1 MNFMNEKIG
10 KWLDVFGAT
19 ASWACA
25 VHCLALPLLIT
36 VLPLAGLS
44 FLLSETSE
52 IIFTVFSA
60 AVAVMS
66 FLPAYFNRHRKL
78 RAAFLAVGG
87 IALIVLTHLF
97 FEENLALK
105 IAFLVSGA
113 VLLTAAHFVN
123 RRLCRECAVCA
134 RDSNCRKN

>member
-1 MNFMNEKIG
+1 MSFMNEKAG

-25 VHCLALPLLIT
+25 IHCLALPLLIT
-36 VLPLAGLS
+36 VLPLAGLG

-52 IIFTVFSA
+52 IIFIVFSA
-60 AVAVMS
+60 LAAALS
-66 FLPAYFNRHRKL
+66 FLPAYFKQHRKL
-78 RAAFLAVGG
+78 RSAFLAIGG
-87 IALIVLTHLF
+87 IALIVLTHLY

-105 IAFLVSGA
+105 IAFLILGA
-113 VLLTAAHFVN
+113 CLLTAAHFIN

-134 RDSNCRKN
+134 HESHR